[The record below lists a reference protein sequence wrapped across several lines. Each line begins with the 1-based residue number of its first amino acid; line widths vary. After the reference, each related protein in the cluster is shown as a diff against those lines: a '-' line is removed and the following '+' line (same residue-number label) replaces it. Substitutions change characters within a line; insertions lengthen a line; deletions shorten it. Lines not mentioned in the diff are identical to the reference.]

1 MKQYSDNDAPRP
13 AAKMAANHSDPDNK
27 RLDKR
32 VRELSDQVKQQQVV
46 IDRMHR
52 DIVRLRE
59 AINGVAARIK

>member
-1 MKQYSDNDAPRP
+1 MKQYSEDDAPRP
-13 AAKMAANHSDPDNK
+13 AAKMAANRSDPNDK
-27 RLDKR
+27 QLDKR
-32 VRELSDQVKQQQVV
+32 IRELSDQVKQQQNV

>member
-1 MKQYSDNDAPRP
+1 MKQYSDDAPKP
-13 AAKMAANHSDPDNK
+13 AAKIAANQTARDST

-32 VRELSDQVKQQQVV
+32 VRELADLVKQQQTV

>member
-1 MKQYSDNDAPRP
+1 MKQYSDDDVPRP
-13 AAKMAANHSDPDNK
+13 AAKMAANHSDTDSK

-32 VRELSDQVKQQQVV
+32 VRELSDQVKQQQVI